1 MKKTLFIILV
11 SSLFFLL
18 TPLIS
23 FSAPFKIVNVGDDYT
38 LNAVGQDIMIR
49 VTFAGL
55 DRGHPL
61 HEKSKKYLR
70 ALLLHKVVDIK
81 GYGLGT
87 DDKALGVVRLG
98 NTNINLEM
106 VRQGM
111 AKIFCGKPPS
121 GLDLEP
127 YLKAEREA
135 RLSKKGLWKNTRGLP
150 ESLTTAK
157 KDRAAR
163 ALIIYG
169 LLKSTS
175 R

>member
-1 MKKTLFIILV
+1 V
-11 SSLFFLL
+11 SVS
-18 TPLIS
+18 
-23 FSAPFKIVNVGDDYT
+23 NGYT
-38 LNAVGQDIMIR
+38 LEAVGQDITVK
-49 VTFAGL
+49 VTLAGI
-55 DRGHPL
+55 DKRHPSQ
-61 HEKSKKYLR
+61 EKTEKYLR

-81 GYGLGT
+81 GYGLGAG
-87 DDKALGVVRLG
+87 DKALGVVRLG

-111 AKIFCGKPPS
+111 AKTFGGKPPS

-135 RLSKKGLWKNTRGLP
+135 RFSKRGIWKNVKGNP
-150 ESLTTAK
+150 GALTTPK
-157 KDRAAR
+157 KKRAAC

-169 LLKSTS
+169 LLKSKS